1 MKTLEQTD
9 ALSLKDKELLEE
21 VKIRILRFLSS
32 AEIVLYGSVARG
44 TQGPESDYDVLVL
57 TKETLTSNQE
67 GEIRDALFDLEMTTG
82 AALTTLFYSEEE
94 WQTPVSRVS
103 PFRHEVQRDGIV
115 L

>member
-1 MKTLEQTD
+1 MKTLEQMD
-9 ALSLKDKELLEE
+9 VLSLKDKELLEE
-21 VKIRILRFLSS
+21 VKMRIHRFLSS

-57 TKETLTSNQE
+57 TEETLASNQE

-82 AALTTLFYSEEE
+82 AALTMLFYSKEE

-103 PFRHEVQRDGIV
+103 PFRQEVERDGIV